1 LSDLDKATILNNCF
15 CAGFTQDNDQTDLSY
30 LPNDATGSIDGV
42 FFTADT
48 VLMYIN
54 RLNGNSSASPDGLPA
69 IFFEHTTYNVAYPM
83 SVIFNMSMQTGE
95 IPKIWHFA
103 IVTPVFKKGSPS
115 DPTNYRPIYLTC
127 ISCKLLECG
136 VKDALLKHFLVHR
149 HGFLRKKIPHNY

>member
-1 LSDLDKATILNNCF
+1 LSDLDKATLLNNCF
-15 CAGFTQDNDQTDLSY
+15 CPGFTQDNDQTDLSY

-103 IVTPVFKKGSPS
+103 IVTPVFKKGSPI
-115 DPTNYRPIYLTC
+115 DPTNYRPY
-127 ISCKLLECG
+127 ISHAFPVSCLS
-136 VKDALLKHFLVHR
+136 VV
-149 HGFLRKKIPHNY
+149 LRMPS